1 MTTAAI
7 EAATAAAAQ
16 GVRNAIWVAASCR
29 ERGGEA
35 RCNMS
40 PDIAQE
46 KYEQA
51 DDALVGGMEALA
63 RAWGAVEAAAG
74 RARRLQPTSEFYIIV
89 KI

>member
-1 MTTAAI
+1 
-7 EAATAAAAQ
+7 
-16 GVRNAIWVAASCR
+16 
-29 ERGGEA
+29 
-35 RCNMS
+35 MS